1 MKNAILYR
9 AVPPLWLMPGS
20 EAHKLHTEGKLKKL
34 EEHMK
39 AVLAFAN
46 KQEGR

>member
-9 AVPPLWLMPGS
+9 ALPPLWLMPGS
-20 EAHKLHTEGKLKKL
+20 EAHKLHTEGNTKKL

-39 AVLAFAN
+39 AVMATAS
-46 KQEGR
+46 KQEGK